1 MVVDGVSVHYEVQ
14 GSGPAVFLLH
24 GWGSNLTLF
33 DPVAEILATQYRVV
47 RLDFPGCGT
56 SSEPSQPWG
65 MDEYVHFTA
74 SFISAICQAESS
86 ESDESGGTSAQPIIV
101 LGHSHGGRVAIRL
114 ATDPGLPFTVTKMI
128 LVDSAGILP
137 QRSLSYHVRVR
148 SYKLGKAVLQW
159 KPVATLFPDAL
170 ARLQS
175 TMGSTDYAAASP
187 VMRGSLVK
195 VVNADLQPL
204 LPRVRAETLVVWG
217 ELDAETPVS
226 DGRIMER
233 EIPGSGL
240 VVLPGAGHYSF
251 LDQAYTFGKVLE
263 SFLQIG

>member
-1 MVVDGVSVHYEVQ
+1 MVVDGVRVHYEVQ
-14 GSGPAVFLLH
+14 GTGPVVVLLH

-33 DPVAEILATQYRVV
+33 DPVAQILATKYRVV

-74 SFISAICQAESS
+74 GFISAICRDGSAEPV
-86 ESDESGGTSAQPIIV
+86 DCAQPIIV

-114 ATDPGLPFTVTKMI
+114 ATDPGLPFTVAKMI

-137 QRSLSYHVRVR
+137 HRSLSYHLRVR
-148 SYKLGKAVLQW
+148 SYKLGKAVLKW
-159 KPVATLFPDAL
+159 KPVAAAFPEAL
-170 ARLQS
+170 ASLQS

-195 VVNADLQPL
+195 VVNTDLQPL
-204 LPRVRAETLVVWG
+204 LPLVRAETLLIWG

-226 DGRIMER
+226 DGRIMEQA
-233 EIPGSGL
+233 IPGSGL